1 MCGLFATPTPP
12 PIMEPPP
19 PPIME
24 QESEREEVG
33 RDLERR
39 RAAARRGFE
48 STWLTRLTRGSRVG
62 VPGGGA
68 ATQQPQQP
76 QTVLRKIMGA

>member
-1 MCGLFATPTPP
+1 MCGLFSAP

-33 RDLERR
+33 RDFERR
-39 RAAARRGFE
+39 RAAARQGFE
-48 STWLTRLTRGSRVG
+48 STWLTRGSRTG

-68 ATQQPQQP
+68 ATQQPQ
-76 QTVLRKIMGA
+76 TVLRKTMGA

>member
-24 QESEREEVG
+24 QESERKEVG

-48 STWLTRLTRGSRVG
+48 STWLTRGSRTG

-76 QTVLRKIMGA
+76 QTVLRKTMGA

>member
-24 QESEREEVG
+24 QDTEREEVG
-33 RDLERR
+33 KDLERR
-39 RAAARRGFE
+39 RAAARQGFE
-48 STWLTRLTRGSRVG
+48 STWLTRGSRTG

-76 QTVLRKIMGA
+76 QTVLRKTMGA

>member
-1 MCGLFATPTPP
+1 MCGLFATPP

-24 QESEREEVG
+24 QDTEREEVG
-33 RDLERR
+33 KDLERR

-48 STWLTRLTRGSRVG
+48 STWLTRGSRAG

-76 QTVLRKIMGA
+76 QTVLRKTMGA

>member
-1 MCGLFATPTPP
+1 MCGLFATPSPP

-48 STWLTRLTRGSRVG
+48 STWLTRGSRTG

-68 ATQQPQQP
+68 ATQQLQQP
-76 QTVLRKIMGA
+76 QTVLRKTMGA

>member
-1 MCGLFATPTPP
+1 MCGLFSTPTPP

-19 PPIME
+19 PPVME
-24 QESEREEVG
+24 QDTEREEVG
-33 RDLERR
+33 KDLERR
-39 RAAARRGFE
+39 RAAARRGYE
-48 STWLTRLTRGSRVG
+48 STWLTRGSRTG

-76 QTVLRKIMGA
+76 QTVLRKTMGA

>member
-33 RDLERR
+33 KDLERR

-48 STWLTRLTRGSRVG
+48 STWLTRGSRTG

-76 QTVLRKIMGA
+76 QTVLRKTMGA

>member
-48 STWLTRLTRGSRVG
+48 STWLTRGSRTG

-76 QTVLRKIMGA
+76 QTVLRKTMGA

>member
-1 MCGLFATPTPP
+1 MCGLFSTPTPP

-48 STWLTRLTRGSRVG
+48 STWLTRGSRTG

-76 QTVLRKIMGA
+76 QTVLRKTMGA

>member
-1 MCGLFATPTPP
+1 MCGLFSTPTPP

-19 PPIME
+19 PPVME
-24 QESEREEVG
+24 QDTEREEVG
-33 RDLERR
+33 RDLERK
-39 RAAARRGFE
+39 RAAARQGFE
-48 STWLTRLTRGSRVG
+48 STWLTRGSRTG

-76 QTVLRKIMGA
+76 QTVLRKTMGA

>member
-1 MCGLFATPTPP
+1 MCGLFSAP

-24 QESEREEVG
+24 QESERKEVG

-48 STWLTRLTRGSRVG
+48 STWLTRGSRTG

-76 QTVLRKIMGA
+76 QTVLRKTMGA

>member
-1 MCGLFATPTPP
+1 MCGLFDVPKPP

-24 QESEREEVG
+24 QEDERSMVG
-33 RDLERR
+33 KDLERR

-48 STWLTRLTRGSRVG
+48 STWLTRGSQTGR
-62 VPGGGA
+62 PGGGA
-68 ATQQPQQP
+68 APQQP
-76 QTVLRKIMGA
+76 QTVLRRTMGA

>member
-1 MCGLFATPTPP
+1 MCGLFSTPTPP

-19 PPIME
+19 PPVME
-24 QESEREEVG
+24 QGTEREEVG
-33 RDLERR
+33 KDLERR

-48 STWLTRLTRGSRVG
+48 STWLTRGSRTG

-76 QTVLRKIMGA
+76 QTVLRKTMGA

>member
-1 MCGLFATPTPP
+1 MCGLFTYGAP

-48 STWLTRLTRGSRVG
+48 STWLTRGSRTG

-76 QTVLRKIMGA
+76 QTVLRKTMGA

>member
-48 STWLTRLTRGSRVG
+48 STWLTRGSRTG

-68 ATQQPQQP
+68 TTQQPQQP
-76 QTVLRKIMGA
+76 QTVLRKTMGA

>member
-33 RDLERR
+33 KDLERR

-48 STWLTRLTRGSRVG
+48 STWLTRESRTG

-76 QTVLRKIMGA
+76 QTVLRKTMGA

>member
-19 PPIME
+19 PPVME
-24 QESEREEVG
+24 QGTERKEVG

-48 STWLTRLTRGSRVG
+48 STWLTRGSRTG

-76 QTVLRKIMGA
+76 QTVLRKTMGA

>member
-1 MCGLFATPTPP
+1 MCGLFATPP

-24 QESEREEVG
+24 QDTEREEVG

-48 STWLTRLTRGSRVG
+48 STWLTRGSRTG

-68 ATQQPQQP
+68 ATQQPQ
-76 QTVLRKIMGA
+76 TVLRKTMGA

>member
-1 MCGLFATPTPP
+1 MCGLFSAP

-19 PPIME
+19 PPVFE
-24 QESEREEVG
+24 QDTEREEVG
-33 RDLERR
+33 KDLERR

-48 STWLTRLTRGSRVG
+48 STWLTRGSRTG

-68 ATQQPQQP
+68 ATQQPQ
-76 QTVLRKIMGA
+76 TVLRKTMGA

>member
-24 QESEREEVG
+24 QDTEREEVG
-33 RDLERR
+33 KDLERR

-48 STWLTRLTRGSRVG
+48 STWLTRGSRTG

-76 QTVLRKIMGA
+76 QTVLRKTMGA

>member
-1 MCGLFATPTPP
+1 MCGLFATPSPPPP

-48 STWLTRLTRGSRVG
+48 STWLTRGSRVG

-76 QTVLRKIMGA
+76 QTVLRKTMGA

>member
-1 MCGLFATPTPP
+1 MCGLFSTPTPP

-19 PPIME
+19 PPVME
-24 QESEREEVG
+24 QDTEREEVG

-48 STWLTRLTRGSRVG
+48 STWLTRGSRTG

-76 QTVLRKIMGA
+76 QTVLRKTMGA

>member
-1 MCGLFATPTPP
+1 MCGLFSAP
-12 PIMEPPP
+12 PIIEPPP

-24 QESEREEVG
+24 QDTEREEVG
-33 RDLERR
+33 KDLERR

-48 STWLTRLTRGSRVG
+48 STWLTRGSRTG

-76 QTVLRKIMGA
+76 QTVLRKTMGA

>member
-1 MCGLFATPTPP
+1 MCGLFATPPL
-12 PIMEPPP
+12 IMEPPP

-24 QESEREEVG
+24 QESERKEVG

-48 STWLTRLTRGSRVG
+48 STWLTRGSRTG

-76 QTVLRKIMGA
+76 QTVLRKTMGA

>member
-1 MCGLFATPTPP
+1 MCGLFATTTPP

-48 STWLTRLTRGSRVG
+48 STWLTRGSRTG

-76 QTVLRKIMGA
+76 QTVLRKTMGA

>member
-1 MCGLFATPTPP
+1 MCGLFSAP

-24 QESEREEVG
+24 QDSERKEVG

-48 STWLTRLTRGSRVG
+48 STWLTRGSRTG

-76 QTVLRKIMGA
+76 QTVLRKTMGA

>member
-1 MCGLFATPTPP
+1 MCGLFATPTPPPP

-48 STWLTRLTRGSRVG
+48 STWLTRGSRTG

-68 ATQQPQQP
+68 ATQQLQQP
-76 QTVLRKIMGA
+76 QTVLRKTMGA

>member
-1 MCGLFATPTPP
+1 MCGLFAT

-24 QESEREEVG
+24 QESERKEVG

-48 STWLTRLTRGSRVG
+48 STWLTRGSRTG

-76 QTVLRKIMGA
+76 QTVLRKTMGA

>member
-1 MCGLFATPTPP
+1 MCGLFSAP

-33 RDLERR
+33 RDFERR

-48 STWLTRLTRGSRVG
+48 STWLTRGSRTG

-68 ATQQPQQP
+68 ATQQPQ
-76 QTVLRKIMGA
+76 TVLRKTMGA

>member
-1 MCGLFATPTPP
+1 MCGLFATPSPP

-48 STWLTRLTRGSRVG
+48 STWLTRGSRTG

-76 QTVLRKIMGA
+76 QTVLRKTMGA

>member
-19 PPIME
+19 PPVME
-24 QESEREEVG
+24 QGTEREKVG

-48 STWLTRLTRGSRVG
+48 STWLTRGSRTG

-76 QTVLRKIMGA
+76 QTVLRKTMGA

>member
-1 MCGLFATPTPP
+1 MCGLFATPP

-24 QESEREEVG
+24 QDTEREEVG
-33 RDLERR
+33 KDLERR

-48 STWLTRLTRGSRVG
+48 STWLTRGSRTG

-76 QTVLRKIMGA
+76 QTVLRKTMGA